1 MSAVLILRVAVSL
14 LKVFII
20 ESTVTVPVVHQVLS
34 LLCEPSVE
42 RSVTE
47 VQKAIVFQEL
57 NPAFQNF
64 MQDFQLTK
72 LTECLCYNIDHLNLQ
87 ARLHLLNYSK

>member
-14 LKVFII
+14 LRVFII
-20 ESTVTVPVVHQVLS
+20 ESTVTAEVVHQLLS
-34 LLCEPSVE
+34 LRHEPSVE

-47 VQKAIVFQEL
+47 VQKVIVFYEL
-57 NPAFQNF
+57 NPVIQNF

-72 LTECLCYNIDHLNLQ
+72 LTECLCYNIHGLNLQ
-87 ARLHLLNYSK
+87 ARLHLLNYNK